1 MQVNFDVIIIGGGHA
16 GSEAA
21 HASARLGLS
30 TLLLTNNVDQIA
42 TMPCNPAVGGPGK
55 SQLVKELDALGG
67 IMGLAA
73 DATYLQMKTLNSS
86 KGPATRSL
94 RAQSDKKQYSRWVRQ
109 YLEAM
114 PNLRIYQSAAKALIF
129 DENRSNRIIGVE
141 TNLGEKIYALS
152 IVLTAGTFLEGRIFT
167 GHQFESAGR
176 AGEKPSLGLSPQIR
190 SLGLET
196 GRLKTGTPAR
206 IDKKTIDFS
215 GLEVAPGDE

>member
-1 MQVNFDVIIIGGGHA
+1 MQANFDVIIIGGGHA

-114 PNLRIYQSAAKALIF
+114 PNLRIYQSAGI
-129 DENRSNRIIGVE
+129 
-141 TNLGEKIYALS
+141 LG
-152 IVLTAGTFLEGRIFT
+152 
-167 GHQFESAGR
+167 
-176 AGEKPSLGLSPQIR
+176 
-190 SLGLET
+190 
-196 GRLKTGTPAR
+196 
-206 IDKKTIDFS
+206 
-215 GLEVAPGDE
+215 